1 MPRTNSKIRDI
12 AKSCWMPI
20 SDKGVNCVIFNTCWI
35 TSSTRDIRCASGT
48 CLSIRKKACKRKKR
62 KNPQSQS
69 NLKGVVG
76 EQWWRSVRAPA
87 SHQCDTGS
95 ITRLGDICGLIW
107 LVLFCALRGSHPGY
121 SGFPLPSKTCICF
134 NFNLQRCH

>member
-69 NLKGVVG
+69 NLKRVDG
-76 EQWWRSVRAPA
+76 EQWWRSGE
-87 SHQCDTGS
+87 S
-95 ITRLGDICGLIW
+95 TRLPPMWHGFDYQTRRHMW
-107 LVLFCALRGSHPGY
+107 VELVGSLLCSERFSPRY

-134 NFNLQRCH
+134 NFNLQRCN